1 MILKKSVLSGIR
13 NNKRLKIAL
22 TDYFNISHTTLYRW
36 LDGNATSFTE
46 YQSLVLIA
54 SYLGV
59 DEVQDLIEPTE
70 VTVR

>member
-1 MILKKSVLSGIR
+1 MLLKKSVIYSIR

-36 LDGNATSFTE
+36 LDSNATSFTE

-59 DEVQDLIEPTE
+59 DEVQDLIEPSE